1 MLAHEPCISILL
13 SIIPPNYIAAGVPN
27 AQYYLIKSI
36 LELFNVRVWL
46 LQRRRK
52 SVGGYVQT
60 AKVKQPNR

>member
-13 SIIPPNYIAAGVPN
+13 SIIPPNYIAAGVPH

-46 LQRRRK
+46 LQ
-52 SVGGYVQT
+52 
-60 AKVKQPNR
+60 